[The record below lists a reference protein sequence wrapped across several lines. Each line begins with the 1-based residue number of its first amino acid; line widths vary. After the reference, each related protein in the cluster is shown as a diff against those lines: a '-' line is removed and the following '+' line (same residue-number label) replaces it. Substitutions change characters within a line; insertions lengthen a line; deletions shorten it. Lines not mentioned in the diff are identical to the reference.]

1 MYAYEN
7 EILNV
12 EELCEWLLI
21 GRTTASRLLNSGT
34 IKAFKINRIWK
45 IPKGSVLEFIN
56 RKAGIE
62 PYEPPKVL
70 EQTESARVP

>member
-21 GRTTASRLLNSGT
+21 GRTTASRLLNSGK

-56 RKAGIE
+56 GFA
-62 PYEPPKVL
+62 YEL
-70 EQTESARVP
+70 NSSGC

>member
-70 EQTESARVP
+70 ERA

>member
-21 GRTTASRLLNSGT
+21 GRTTASRLLNSGK

-62 PYEPPKVL
+62 PYEPPNVL
-70 EQTESARVP
+70 ERA